1 MKTGIFDDLSQEN
14 RIVELAEPRRQGK
27 SGDNVLEDKPS
38 CTLFIDNFTSFF
50 PRSVLHFLVFV
61 HDGRLWVRLF
71 VFPCLFKACAISLI
85 INS

>member
-1 MKTGIFDDLSQEN
+1 M
-14 RIVELAEPRRQGK
+14 ELAEPRRQGK

-61 HDGRLWVRLF
+61 HDGRLGF
-71 VFPCLFKACAISLI
+71 VYLYLLVFSRPVPF
-85 INS
+85 INNKFINNIPSPSVCMHY